1 MIHRLGV
8 GPFGLGRRGA
18 PAQPGASPVPATS
31 PDSRQRGYPALP
43 ARLLARFGLLAGSA
57 ALWVVL
63 GALLVLPMAVFLVQA
78 FSPRLFGAGDQWFTL
93 GNFAKAFSGATVQ
106 GLADSLGVSAATSV
120 LCVAIGGSLA
130 WGVHRTDLPGRRVWP
145 VLMWALLLV
154 PTFLAAEGW
163 EYLLQPQGVLSQF
176 GIDASPIYAVF
187 FGPLGVV
194 FVLAMSALPY
204 AYITISAALLHL
216 GSEFEEAARVHGA
229 GAWRTTRVMLPILGP
244 ALLSAAAIVFAESM
258 SDFGVASTLAASA
271 HFPVATYVLFQAIDN
286 NPADFGLAAAVGWL
300 LVASAAI
307 PIAVQAW
314 ALRGR
319 TYAVVSGRT
328 RTPTRSHL
336 SPPARVLATASIVL
350 LFGLALGAPIV
361 GALIASLLKGFGS
374 EISVSALTLANYRT
388 VFAGDAGLAAPLAFS
403 TGMAALA
410 AIATMILGLAVA
422 RLMTARGG
430 GRLARLTDLVLL
442 GSVALPGIVLAAG
455 YIFAYNLPLLGNVG
469 LDLYETT
476 PLLLMG
482 YVATALPSQAR
493 LMVGPVSQ
501 LQESLVQA
509 ARVHGSSAASAWRR
523 AVLPMLSRIL
533 LWAGLLTFAK
543 TLLEL
548 PVSQLLYP
556 PGSPPV
562 SVAINSYVAGYHY
575 DIGTAMTVVALGEEF
590 AVILVGLA
598 LFALITPRGWRRSL
612 GATP

>member
-1 MIHRLGV
+1 M
-8 GPFGLGRRGA
+8 GPSWLGRRVA
-18 PAQPGASPVPATS
+18 VAQPVGVSTPAAG
-31 PDSRQRGYPALP
+31 PDSSERTLSGKRVWLVDRP
-43 ARLLARFGLLAGSA
+43 GLVAGSA
-57 ALWVVL
+57 LLWVVL
-63 GALLVLPMAVFLVQA
+63 GALLILPMAVFLVQA
-78 FSPRLFGAGDQWFTL
+78 FSPRLFGAGDRWFTL
-93 GNFAKAFSGATVQ
+93 SNFESAFSRATLR
-106 GLADSLGVSAATSV
+106 GLADSVGVSAATSV
-120 LCVAIGGSLA
+120 ICVAIGGSLA
-130 WGVHRTDLPGRRVWP
+130 WGVHRTDLPGRRLWP
-145 VLMWALLLV
+145 ILMWALLLV

-176 GIDASPIYAVF
+176 GIDASPFYGVF
-187 FGPLGVV
+187 FGPVGVV

-229 GAWRTTRVMLPILGP
+229 GVWRTTRIMLPILGP

-258 SDFGVASTLAASA
+258 SDFGVASTLAANA

-286 NPADFGLAAAVGWL
+286 NPADFGLAAAIGWL

-328 RTPTRSHL
+328 RTATRTHL
-336 SPPARVLATASIVL
+336 SPVVRVAATGSATL
-350 LFGLALGAPIV
+350 LFGLALGAPVV
-361 GALIASLLKGFGS
+361 GALVASLLKGFGS
-374 EISVSALTLANYRT
+374 EVSVSSLTLDSYRS
-388 VFAGDAGLAAPLAFS
+388 VLAGNADLAAPLAFS
-403 TGMAALA
+403 TAMAAVTAL
-410 AIATMILGLAVA
+410 ATMILGLAVA
-422 RLMTARGG
+422 RLLSARGA

-476 PLLLMG
+476 PLLIMG

-493 LMVGPVSQ
+493 LMSGPVSQ
-501 LQESLVQA
+501 LQDSLVQA
-509 ARVHGSSAASAWRR
+509 ARVHGSSAASAWRK
-523 AVLPMLSRIL
+523 ALLPVLSRIL

-575 DIGTAMTVVALGEEF
+575 DTGTAMTVVALAEEF
-590 AVILVGLA
+590 AVILAGLA
-598 LFALITPRGWRRSL
+598 LFALLTPKGWRRSL

>member
-1 MIHRLGV
+1 MIR
-8 GPFGLGRRGA
+8 GPSAGRWGTGRRGVLAVPAGGAVPVA
-18 PAQPGASPVPATS
+18 PASGPRRAAATL
-31 PDSRQRGYPALP
+31 A
-43 ARLLARFGLLAGSA
+43 ARLLAGSGRLAGSA
-57 ALWVVL
+57 ALWAVL
-63 GALLVLPMAVFLVQA
+63 GALLVLPMAVFLGQA
-78 FSPRLFGAGDQWFTL
+78 FSPRLFGAGVQWFTL
-93 GNFAKAFSGATVQ
+93 HNFADAFTGTTFRGV
-106 GLADSLGVSAATSV
+106 ADSLAVSGITSV

-130 WGVHRTDLPGRRVWP
+130 WGVHRTDLPGRHVWP
-145 VLMWALLLV
+145 ILIWALLLV
-154 PTFLAAEGW
+154 PTFLSAEGW
-163 EYLLQPQGVLSQF
+163 EYLLQPQGVLAQF
-176 GIDASPIYAVF
+176 GIDASPLFAAF
-187 FGPLGVV
+187 FGPLGVI

-229 GAWRTTRVMLPILGP
+229 GTWRTVRVVLPILGP

-286 NPADFGLAAAVGWL
+286 NPADFGLAAAIGWL

-328 RTPTRSHL
+328 RTASRSHL
-336 SPPARVLATASIVL
+336 SPARRALATTAIAVL
-350 LFGLALGAPIV
+350 FALALGAPIL
-361 GALIASLLKGFGS
+361 GALVASLLKGFGS
-374 EISVSALTLANYRT
+374 EISVSALTLANYQE
-388 VFAGDAGLAAPLAFS
+388 VFAGGAGLAAPLAFS

-410 AIATMILGLAVA
+410 AIATMALGLAVA

-430 GRLARLTDLVLL
+430 GPLARITDLVLL

-455 YIFAYNLPLLGNVG
+455 YIFAYNLPLLGNFG

-501 LQESLVQA
+501 LQDSLVQA
-509 ARVHGSSAASAWRR
+509 ARVHGSSAMSAWRR

-575 DIGTAMTVVALGEEF
+575 DVGTAMTVVALAEEF
-590 AVILVGLA
+590 AVILAGLA
-598 LFALITPRGWRRSL
+598 LFALITPKGWRRSL